1 MASGLLPARLY
12 LEPDAFTHERQ
23 ALFAHA
29 WQMLGRADALAA
41 TGDYVCQILGGWP
54 VFAARSDAGIAAFHN
69 QCRHQGLPVVDA
81 GAGRRTEL
89 RCRYHGWT
97 YDLAGR
103 FVQAP
108 PKVAPS
114 QPHGPECNLPTV
126 RIERRHG
133 LLFIHVEADAAP
145 FDDAPALAGVEA
157 LRPRGDATVDID
169 ANWKA
174 VVEHLLDEAPQA
186 GRHWLWPTLV
196 IDHAAD
202 ARIIHQVIPRTHLRT
217 RLVLHLL
224 CADDTPA
231 RLEDGIATTRSGA
244 EARQQALAA
253 GSPMPPTTPLG
264 RQFQSRVAAIH
275 G

>member
-1 MASGLLPARLY
+1 MTSGSLPARLY

-54 VFAARSDAGIAAFHN
+54 VFATRGDAGITAFHN
-69 QCRHQGLPVVDA
+69 QCRHQGLPVVDV

-108 PKVAPS
+108 PKVAPPE
-114 QPHGPECNLPTV
+114 PHGPECNLSPV
-126 RIERRHG
+126 RIECRHG
-133 LLFIHVEADAAP
+133 LLFIHVAADAPP
-145 FDDAPALAGVEA
+145 FDDTPALADVEA
-157 LRPRGDATVDID
+157 LRPGGDATVDID

-174 VVEHLLDEAPQA
+174 VVEHLLADAPTA
-186 GRHWLWPTLV
+186 ERHWLWPTLV
-196 IDHAAD
+196 IDHPAD

-217 RLVLHLL
+217 RLVLHRLSADGPPALL
-224 CADDTPA
+224 QDQITAIRA
-231 RLEDGIATTRSGA
+231 GA
-244 EARQQALAA
+244 EARHQALAA
-253 GSPMPPTTPLG
+253 GSPMPPPTPLG